1 MAAAE
6 PAPVPH
12 AEESAMRRVYAVL
25 AAGIALTLLPAPAAG
40 AAGAAPAHRHPARP
54 LIVVAA
60 DGSGDVTSVQA
71 AINAVPA
78 GNTVPTTILIR
89 RGVYRELV
97 TIPADRPF
105 LTLVGATGNPRDVVI
120 TFDNASGTLKP
131 DGTPY
136 GTSGSATAVIS
147 ANDTTVRNLTFENA
161 FDEAAHPEI
170 TSRQAVALRT
180 TGDRLV
186 FEHDRFL
193 GNQDT
198 LYVNSPS
205 TTVGSRQYYVF
216 CEIAGD
222 VDFIFGRG
230 TAVFDRTL
238 IRALSRGS
246 ADNNGYVT
254 AASTPIANQYGFL
267 ITHSRIVSD
276 APAKTFHLGRPWH
289 PGGDVTAIAQVVIR
303 DTRLPAAIKDSPWTD
318 FSGFS
323 WRDARLAEYRNHGPG
338 ATVTADRPQL
348 DRATAATFT
357 PARYLAGA
365 DGWNPLRRR

>member
-1 MAAAE
+1 MHRTA
-6 PAPVPH
+6 
-12 AEESAMRRVYAVL
+12 AVL
-25 AAGIALTLLPAPAAG
+25 AAGLALAVLPGTAAG
-40 AAGAAPAHRHPARP
+40 ASPGAQPDHHHPASHR
-54 LIVVAA
+54 IVVAA
-60 DGSGDVTSVQA
+60 DGRGDFNTVQA
-71 AINAVPA
+71 AVDSVPS

-89 RGVYRELV
+89 RGVYRGLV
-97 TIPADRPF
+97 TIPADKPN
-105 LTLVGATGNPRDVVI
+105 LTLLGATGDPRDVVL

-136 GTSGSATAVIS
+136 GTSGSATVLIS
-147 ANDTTVRNLTFENA
+147 ANDTTARDITFENS

-170 TSRQAVALRT
+170 SNRQAVALRT

-205 TTVGSRQYYVF
+205 TTVGSRQYYLH
-216 CEIAGD
+216 CEIVGD

-246 ADNNGYVT
+246 TDNNGYIT
-254 AASTPIANQYGFL
+254 AAATPIANSYGFL
-267 ITHSRIVSD
+267 ITRSRIVSD
-276 APAKTFHLGRPWH
+276 APAQTFHLGRPWH
-289 PGGDVTAIAQVVIR
+289 PGGDVTAIAQVLIR
-303 DTRLPAAIKDSPWTD
+303 DSWLPAAIKATPWTD

-323 WRDARLAEYRNHGPG
+323 WKDARLAEYRNAGPG

-348 DRATAATFT
+348 DRTAAADFT
-357 PARYLAGA
+357 ARRYLAGT
-365 DGWNPLRRR
+365 DGWNPVRADRDPHRQHR

>member
-1 MAAAE
+1 
-6 PAPVPH
+6 
-12 AEESAMRRVYAVL
+12 MRRTAAAVL
-25 AAGIALTLLPAPAAG
+25 AAGAALAILPAG
-40 AAGAAPAHRHPARP
+40 AAGAAGTATAAAGGAAPAQHRPAGPAR
-54 LIVVAA
+54 IVVAA

-71 AINAVPA
+71 AVEAVPA
-78 GNTVPTTILIR
+78 GNTVRTTILIR
-89 RGVYRELV
+89 RGIYREVV
-97 TIPADRPF
+97 TIPADRPH
-105 LTLVGATGNPRDVVI
+105 LDLVGATGDPRDVVI

-131 DGTPY
+131 DGTPF
-136 GTSGSATAVIS
+136 GTSGSATVLIS
-147 ANDTTVRNLTFENA
+147 ASDVTARHITFENS
-161 FDEAAHPEI
+161 FDEAAHPQI
-170 TSRQAVALRT
+170 ANRQAVAVRT

-198 LYVNSPS
+198 LYVNSASGVP
-205 TTVGSRQYYVF
+205 VSRHYFVH
-216 CEIAGD
+216 CEIVGD

-254 AASTPIANQYGFL
+254 AAATPISNTYGFL
-267 ITHSRIVSD
+267 ITRSAIVSD

-289 PGGDVTAIAQVVIR
+289 PSGDPNAIAQVVIR
-303 DTRLPAAIKDSPWTD
+303 NTWLAAAIKDSPWTD

-323 WRDARLAEYRNHGPG
+323 WREARLSEYRNVGPG
-338 ATVTADRPQL
+338 AAVTADRPQL
-348 DRATAATFT
+348 DRAAAADFTA
-357 PARYLAGA
+357 ARYLAGT

>member
-1 MAAAE
+1 
-6 PAPVPH
+6 
-12 AEESAMRRVYAVL
+12 MRRLSAVL
-25 AAGIALTLLPAPAAG
+25 AAGLCLAVLPTAAAAAG
-40 AAGAAPAHRHPARP
+40 APAGGVAPARHRPLDRP

-71 AINAVPA
+71 AVDAVPA
-78 GNTVPTTILIR
+78 GNPVRTTILIR
-89 RGVYRELV
+89 PGTYREVV
-97 TIPADRPF
+97 TIPADRPH
-105 LTLVGATGNPRDVVI
+105 LDLVGATGDPRDVVI

-131 DGTPY
+131 DGTPF
-136 GTSGSATAVIS
+136 GTSGSATVLIAASDIT
-147 ANDTTVRNLTFENA
+147 ARHLTFENS

-170 TSRQAVALRT
+170 ANRQAVALRT

-186 FEHDRFL
+186 FDHDRFL

-198 LYVNSPS
+198 LYVNSSS
-205 TTVGSRQYYVF
+205 TTPVSRHYFVH

-222 VDFIFGRG
+222 VDFVFGRG

-254 AASTPIANQYGFL
+254 AAATPITNSFGFL

-276 APAKTFHLGRPWH
+276 APAQSFHLGRPWH
-289 PGGDVTAIAQVVIR
+289 PGGDPNAIAQVVIR
-303 DTRLPAAIKDSPWTD
+303 DTWLTAAIKGTPWAD

-323 WRDARLAEYRNHGPG
+323 WRDARLAEYRNVGPG
-338 ATVTADRPQL
+338 AVVTPDRPQL
-348 DRATAATFT
+348 DRTAAAAAT
-357 PARYLAGA
+357 PAAYLAGT
-365 DGWNPLRRR
+365 DGWNPLRRH